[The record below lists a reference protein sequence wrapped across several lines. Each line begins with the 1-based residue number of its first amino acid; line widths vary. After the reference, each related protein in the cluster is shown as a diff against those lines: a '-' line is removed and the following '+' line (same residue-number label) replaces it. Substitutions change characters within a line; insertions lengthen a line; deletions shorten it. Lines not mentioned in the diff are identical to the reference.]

1 MHRTLTFIWVV
12 LVLLATVSFQI
23 GHLGLIDKT
32 VMLLLAIITFYKGCL
47 VVNYFM
53 DLRNSYWVW
62 KASIFLYLFVV
73 LVVIAIAYLRALT

>member
-1 MHRTLTFIWVV
+1 MSKTLTIIWIV

-23 GHLGLIDKT
+23 AHLGLINKT
-32 VMLLLAIITFYKGCL
+32 VMLVLALITFVKGCL

-53 DLRNSYWVW
+53 DLRNSHWIW

-73 LVVIAIAYLRALT
+73 LGIIAIAYVRALT

>member
-1 MHRTLTFIWVV
+1 MNKKLTIIWIV

-23 GHLGLIDKT
+23 AHLGLINKT

-47 VVNYFM
+47 VANYFM
-53 DLRNSYWVW
+53 DLRNSNWVR

-73 LVVIAIAYLRALT
+73 LGGIAVAYLKGLT